1 MSVASGCVL
10 VLVEH
15 FRAFPLSKDTN
26 PVSGPL
32 SSPADAICTTVL
44 ELFSFLLLTQEIPQ
58 RFAGPTPSRVH
69 RLQCGLGGG
78 IKGFEFTPLQQLLL
92 MFIFAETCSVW
103 FIDLWGFYCEHC
115 LEWVQ
120 TVALSY
126 QWICSFSQGC
136 WISSWN
142 DQQAAPQPRV
152 LQVSLCTTNV
162 SLLSLP

>member
-10 VLVEH
+10 VLLEH

-69 RLQCGLGGG
+69 RLQCGLGEAS
-78 IKGFEFTPLQQLLL
+78 K
-92 MFIFAETCSVW
+92 
-103 FIDLWGFYCEHC
+103 D
-115 LEWVQ
+115 
-120 TVALSY
+120 
-126 QWICSFSQGC
+126 
-136 WISSWN
+136 SSSPPCN
-142 DQQAAPQPRV
+142 
-152 LQVSLCTTNV
+152 SSC
-162 SLLSLP
+162 